1 MENNSDPIKKQIE
14 LNSLIEFSQLINSNL
29 NTDFIFGNIL
39 LSIMGKMMITK
50 GMFLVK
56 QQNKGNNI
64 FLINSIKG
72 ISRNFANTE
81 IEFEFPRHSIFVLD
95 DIKEYDNFFRKNGFK
110 FFFKIFFDK
119 KFLGVLCLGKKIN
132 GNGINKDETIFI
144 ETLLNI
150 SAPAIE
156 NSLKFSE
163 IKVLNDDLSTQINQL
178 KSLFEL
184 SKELNTNFLDRDKI
198 VKLLNYTLLG
208 NFGIKDLLIFSKF
221 RSDKF
226 YPLNKSKDAEDD
238 EDLLLALEEIK
249 DTVIISDKSNN
260 IAVQQLHSK
269 NYKILFP
276 IWNND
281 KIDAI
286 VCLGNKLNKKEF
298 TEEDLQ
304 FLESILNLSML
315 SIDNTIL
322 FNEYVEKQ
330 KIEKELMIAREMQV
344 ALLPKELPVIDN
356 YSISAMNVPALH
368 VGGDYYDVIKLSET
382 KYAIAIADVSGKG
395 TPASLLMSNIQ
406 SALHSFLKLYDEE
419 KFVIS
424 DVTEKI
430 NELIY
435 ENTTIEKFITFFWG
449 ILDTEKNVFTYIN
462 AGHNPPIHVCTS
474 GISYLD
480 KGGLMLGVLGSN
492 IEFETGQ
499 VALGKDDVLILYTDG
514 VTEAVNKE
522 NEEFGTERL
531 EKTILLNCKE
541 SSEAIMQTIHKE
553 IEQFAKGLHQYDDIT
568 LIALKK
574 CK

>member
-29 NTDFIFGNIL
+29 NVDFIFGNIL

-56 QQNKGNNI
+56 QQKKGENT

-81 IEFEFPRHSIFVLD
+81 IEFEFPRLSIFTLD
-95 DIKEYDNFFRKNGFK
+95 DIKEYDNFFRKNGFI

-132 GNGINKDETIFI
+132 GNAINKDETIFI

-163 IKVLNDDLSTQINQL
+163 IKVLNEDLSTQINQL

-198 VKLLNYTLLG
+198 IRLLNYTLLG
-208 NFGIKDLLIFSKF
+208 NFGVKDLLIFSKF

-226 YPLNKSKDAEDD
+226 YPLNKSKNAPDEEDF
-238 EDLLLALEEIK
+238 LNALEEIQ
-249 DTVIISDKSNN
+249 DTVIITGNSGN
-260 IAVQQLHSK
+260 IAVQKLHSQ

-276 IWNND
+276 IWNKE

-286 VCLGNKLNKKEF
+286 VCLGNKLNKKDF

-322 FNEYVEKQ
+322 FSEYVEKQ

-344 ALLPKELPVIDN
+344 ALLPKELPEIDN

-368 VGGDYYDVIKLSET
+368 VGGDYYDVIRLSDT
-382 KYAIAIADVSGKG
+382 KFAIAIADVSGKG

-419 KFVIS
+419 KFLIS

-430 NELIY
+430 NELIF

-449 ILDTEKNVFTYIN
+449 ILDTEKNIFTYIN
-462 AGHNPPIHVCTS
+462 AGHNPPIHVCTD

-492 IEFETGQ
+492 IEYETGQ
-499 VALGKDDVLILYTDG
+499 VELGKDDVILLYTDG
-514 VTEAVNKE
+514 VTEAVNKD

-531 EKTILLNCKE
+531 EKIILSRCND
-541 SSEAIMQTIHKE
+541 SSEKIMAAIHKE
-553 IEQFAKGLHQYDDIT
+553 IELFAKDLHQYDDIT

-574 CK
+574 CR